1 MIAADATRAGP
12 GTRRNET
19 RATVPF
25 SENLS
30 EYLSRKPLGKLLG
43 KQRRALRARAHH
55 LKPVVS
61 VGTAG
66 MSDGVLAELGIA
78 LDQHGLVKIRIAADD
93 REQRKKLI
101 DDLCTGTNA
110 ELIQR
115 IGHTA
120 VLYRERPA
128 SANN

>member
-1 MIAADATRAGP
+1 MIAWQARRASADMRLL
-12 GTRRNET
+12 ET
-19 RATVPF
+19 FTSAP
-25 SENLS
+25 SS
-30 EYLSRKPLGKLLG
+30 GKLLETLTG

-61 VGTAG
+61 VGAAG
-66 MSDGVLAELGIA
+66 VSDRVLTELGIA
-78 LDQHGLVKIRIAADD
+78 LDGHQLVKIRIAADG

-101 DDLCTGTNA
+101 DDICRKANA

-120 VLYRERPA
+120 VIYRER
-128 SANN
+128 SEE

>member
-12 GTRRNET
+12 GTRRIET

-30 EYLSRKPLGKLLG
+30 EYLSSKPLGILLG

-78 LDQHGLVKIRIAADD
+78 LDQHELVKIRIAADD